1 VSKTPARILEL
12 GEVDYQ
18 KARRLQLALV
28 ERRLADEIPDTWL
41 FVSHPPTITLGRS
54 SHTENLLSNR
64 EELDER
70 GVQIFEIERGGDIT
84 FHGPGQQV
92 IYPIIDLKQRGRDV
106 HKFVRDLEELIIHFL
121 RGYAIDGVRV
131 EGKTGVWVGERKIC
145 SIGVAI
151 RRWVTFH
158 GLALN
163 LTTDLAFFDLI
174 QPCGFP
180 SQTMISLQNLVSPPI
195 DKPKTFH
202 GLVAAIKEVFAV
214 EISF

>member
-1 VSKTPARILEL
+1 MSKIPARILEL

-18 KARRLQLALV
+18 KARRLQLSLV

-41 FVSHPPTITLGRS
+41 FVTHPPTITLGRS
-54 SHTENLLSNR
+54 SHPENLLCSR
-64 EELDER
+64 AELDKR
-70 GVQIFEIERGGDIT
+70 GVQVFEIERGGDIT
-84 FHGPGQQV
+84 FHGPGQQI

-106 HKFVRDLEELIIHFL
+106 HKFVRDLEELIILFL
-121 RGYAIDGVRV
+121 RGYAIAGVRI
-131 EGKTGVWVGERKIC
+131 EGKTGVWVGDRKIC
-145 SIGVAI
+145 SIGVAV

-163 LTTDLAFFDLI
+163 LTTDLAFFDSI
-174 QPCGFP
+174 QPCGFSP
-180 SQTMISLQNLVSPPI
+180 QTMISLQNLVSPPI

-202 GLVAAIKEVFAV
+202 GLVSAIAEVFAV

>member
-1 VSKTPARILEL
+1 MSKTPARILEL
-12 GEVDYQ
+12 GEIEYQ
-18 KARRLQLALV
+18 QARRLQLSLV

-41 FVSHPPTITLGRS
+41 FVTHPPTITLGRS
-54 SHTENLLSNR
+54 SHPENLLSNR
-64 EELDER
+64 EELAGR
-70 GVQIFEIERGGDIT
+70 GVQVFESERGGDIT

-106 HKFVRDLEELIIHFL
+106 HRFIRDLEELVIHFL
-121 RGYAIDGVRV
+121 RAYSIDGVRV
-131 EGKTGVWVGERKIC
+131 GGKTGVWVGERKIC
-145 SIGVAI
+145 SIGVAV
-151 RRWVTFH
+151 RRWVTYH

-163 LTTDLAFFDLI
+163 LTTDLAYFDFI

-180 SQTMISLQNLVSPPI
+180 SQTMISLQNLISQPI
-195 DKPKTFH
+195 DKPEAFH